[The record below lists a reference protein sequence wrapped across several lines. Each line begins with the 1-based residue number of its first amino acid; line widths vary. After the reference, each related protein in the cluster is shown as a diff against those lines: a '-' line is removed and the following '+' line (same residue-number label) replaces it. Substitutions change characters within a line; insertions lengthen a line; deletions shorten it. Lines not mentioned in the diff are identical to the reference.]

1 VSRYTADSRDRV
13 IDAVD
18 MIALVSTRTDLR
30 RAGVNSY
37 FGLCPFH
44 DERSGSFH
52 VRPDEKHYHCF
63 GCQSSGDPFTFV
75 METEG
80 LDFKAAMESLAD
92 RFGVQLETE
101 AEDPAAATI
110 ARALTGAGLRADHRG
125 WPSNSSGSSPRST
138 YIMNTR
144 YRNEC
149 SCGVCRR
156 CQTAPS

>member
-1 VSRYTADSRDRV
+1 MSRYTADSRDRV
-13 IDAVD
+13 LDAVD
-18 MIALVSTRTDLR
+18 MIALVSARTELR

-44 DERSGSFH
+44 DERTGSFH

-101 AEDPAAATI
+101 AEDPAAA
-110 ARALTGAGLRADHRG
+110 ARASGA
-125 WPSNSSGSSPRST
+125 SGC
-138 YIMNTR
+138 TR
-144 YRNEC
+144 
-149 SCGVCRR
+149 
-156 CQTAPS
+156 